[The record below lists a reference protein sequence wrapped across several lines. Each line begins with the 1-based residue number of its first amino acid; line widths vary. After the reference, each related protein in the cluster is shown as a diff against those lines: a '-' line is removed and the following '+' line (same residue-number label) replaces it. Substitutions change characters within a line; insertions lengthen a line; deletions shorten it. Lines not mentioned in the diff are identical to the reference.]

1 MLTLSIRSSQR
12 VEMID
17 VTDEIQNAIS
27 RADVVDGICT
37 IYVPHTTSGLTI
49 NEGADP
55 MVCKDIMDHL
65 SKWAP
70 HRGNYR
76 HMEGNSDAH
85 IKVAALGSSQ
95 TVLVTRRRLC
105 LGQWQRIFLCEFD
118 GPRTRNLWIQALGT
132 NQKDPS
138 RG

>member
-1 MLTLSIRSSQR
+1 MLTLSIQSSQR

-17 VTDEIQNAIS
+17 ITDDIQDAIS
-27 RADVVDGICT
+27 RTDVVDGICT

-65 SKWAP
+65 TQWAP
-70 HRGNYR
+70 HRGKYR
-76 HMEGNSDAH
+76 HMEGNADAH

-95 TVLVTRRRLC
+95 TVLINEGLLC
-105 LGQWQRIFLCEFD
+105 LGRWQRIFLCEFD
-118 GPRTRNLWIQALGT
+118 GPRTRNLWVKALGT
-132 NQKDPS
+132 K
-138 RG
+138 

>member
-1 MLTLSIRSSQR
+1 MLTLSISSRKR

-17 VTDEIQNAIS
+17 VTGEIQDAIS
-27 RADVVDGICT
+27 RTDVVDGICT

-55 MVCKDIMDHL
+55 MVCQDIMDHF

-70 HRGNYR
+70 HRGNYH
-76 HMEGNSDAH
+76 HMEGNADAH
-85 IKVAALGSSQ
+85 IKVAALGCSQ
-95 TVLVTRRRLC
+95 TVLVNKGRLC

-118 GPRTRNLWIQALGT
+118 GPRTRNLWIQAMGT
-132 NQKDPS
+132 NTKES
-138 RG
+138 A